1 MNTGGERVL
10 IVDDEPP
17 ILRSVARLL
26 AFEPWQVVT
35 AGSGE
40 EALARLAESETAV
53 ILSDYRMAGMLG
65 VKLLHEARRL
75 SPDTSRILFSGH
87 VDVELIRTA
96 VNAGEVYRF
105 LGKPWNDDELR
116 QAIRQGV
123 ERWHLLRDN
132 RDLSTRTEEQ
142 NRQLRRFNAALEEMV
157 RERTAALE
165 LRNSALTLSQEVLDG
180 LPVAVVGIAPDG
192 QVALANTLA
201 RRLFPA
207 LLSGE
212 PAAASLPMVELEWS
226 HTALTSGG
234 RVIEGALGPMRV
246 EVMALGERGVVMT
259 VIPLLPQV
267 ESQGPETSTGAHA

>member
-1 MNTGGERVL
+1 MSVVGERVL

-17 ILRSVARLL
+17 ILSSVARLL

-35 AGSGE
+35 ASSGE
-40 EALARLAESETAV
+40 EALARLAENETAV

-65 VKLLHEARRL
+65 VELLREARRL

-123 ERWHLLRDN
+123 ERWHLLRAN
-132 RDLSTRTEEQ
+132 RDLSARTEQQ
-142 NRQLRRFNAALEEMV
+142 NGQLRHFNSELEEMV
-157 RERTAALE
+157 RDRTAALE
-165 LRNSALTLSQEVLDG
+165 FRNRALTLSQEVLDG

-207 LLSGE
+207 LVPGE
-212 PAAASLPMVELEWS
+212 LASASIPLPGCEWS
-226 HTALTSGG
+226 HTALASGG
-234 RVIEGALGPMRV
+234 RVVVGALGPMRI

-259 VIPLLPQV
+259 AIPLHPPAATTEGL
-267 ESQGPETSTGAHA
+267 A